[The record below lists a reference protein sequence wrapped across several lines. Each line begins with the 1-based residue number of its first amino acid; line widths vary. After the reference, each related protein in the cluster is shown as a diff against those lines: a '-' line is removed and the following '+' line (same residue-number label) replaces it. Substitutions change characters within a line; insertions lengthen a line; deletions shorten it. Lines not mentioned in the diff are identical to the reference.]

1 MGTLVYWV
9 ALHSTVKEE
18 LAGNTIG
25 LIHMYLVH
33 SLPTVCLLL
42 VYFSTERLLIRS
54 SHWRVVLPVTLLYSL
69 VNYRETRARGKP
81 LYWFLTWQDW
91 QTPAI
96 LTVIIAFVVLLWQA
110 MAHLTMTG
118 KGGEILLINI
128 NSEGLKVEDKITVD
142 NLSTESN
149 SQSRTKEL

>member
-142 NLSTESN
+142 NLST
-149 SQSRTKEL
+149 

>member
-1 MGTLVYWV
+1 M
-9 ALHSTVKEE
+9 
-18 LAGNTIG
+18 
-25 LIHMYLVH
+25 
-33 SLPTVCLLL
+33 
-42 VYFSTERLLIRS
+42 
-54 SHWRVVLPVTLLYSL
+54 PVTLLYSL